1 MTRPDDLDHEAP
13 EADAAEQATLAEP
26 DQDEPAGSGLGSV
39 GLETPE
45 WDAQEQSIPV
55 PVDEDY
61 R

>member
-1 MTRPDDLDHEAP
+1 MTHPDELDLEAP
-13 EADAAEQATLAEP
+13 EADAAEQATLAAPE
-26 DQDEPAGSGLGSV
+26 DDEQGGAGLGPV

-45 WDAQEQSIPV
+45 WDAHEQSIPV